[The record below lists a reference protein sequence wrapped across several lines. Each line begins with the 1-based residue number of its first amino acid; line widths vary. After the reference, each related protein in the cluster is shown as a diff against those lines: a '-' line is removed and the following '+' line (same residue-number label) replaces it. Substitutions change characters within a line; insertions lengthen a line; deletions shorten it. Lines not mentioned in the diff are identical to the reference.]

1 MKKLLLMFVLV
12 LGNLGLVACDDAE
25 KNGQLVLEA
34 KETLKVQ
41 FTESGDT
48 LNFVTGDLVLTS
60 KIGKVKITWESDNE
74 AVGTYGKV
82 ARHEKNDVKVKLTA
96 TLKIRDIVEIKEF
109 DLIVKR
115 VGAVRR
121 ADVDTNIPSE
131 YNNLVGDKKVYV
143 TSLGQS
149 GDLITLNFLLSKQVL
164 TETNEFEEKVINS
177 NSLNTS
183 EIEEESI
190 VIILL
195 EPSANT
201 IDLEGEMIRANAFAT
216 LAKEGKINLIGV
228 HIGGAGRRGAEYD
241 PLISIFAEEAM
252 LLFVTEGGNY
262 DGFFDNLD
270 NENVYFYSELSNI
283 SIPFKQVF
291 NK

>member
-1 MKKLLLMFVLV
+1 MFVLV

-34 KETLKVQ
+34 KETLEVQ

-82 ARHEKNDVKVKLTA
+82 ARHEKNDLKVKLTA
-96 TLKIRDIVEIKEF
+96 TLRIRDIVEIKEF

-121 ADVDTNIPSE
+121 ADVDSNIPEE
-131 YNNLVGDKKVYV
+131 YNNFVGDKEVYV
-143 TSLGQS
+143 TSIGQS
-149 GDLITLNFLLSKQVL
+149 GDLIILNSILSKQVF
-164 TETNEFEEKVINS
+164 TDPSEFEYKVVTNKRINV
-177 NSLNTS
+177 N
-183 EIEEESI
+183 EIEEGSL

-201 IDLEGEMIRANAFAT
+201 EDLAGELVRANAFAD
-216 LAKEGKINLIGV
+216 LAIEGKISLIAV
-228 HIGGAGRRGAEYD
+228 HIGGKDKRGVEYD
-241 PLISIFAEEAM
+241 PLITAIADETM
-252 LLFVTEGGNY
+252 LLFVTEDGNY
-262 DGFFDNLD
+262 DGYFDNLD